1 MTIPLRPP
9 FAPMEALPVDQIPS
23 GRQWRYEP
31 KWDGFR
37 CLAFRDGE
45 KVELQSKAGRSITRY
60 FPELVAAIR
69 GLKPSKFVIDG
80 EIAVPAGQGFSFDAL
95 LQRIHPAP
103 SRVRK
108 LSAETPAILIAFDL
122 LVAPDGRRLT
132 DKTLDERRRL
142 LEAFF
147 RDYCRRQS
155 QIRLS
160 PSSTSLSEA
169 KAWLRR
175 TGATLDGV
183 IAKRRDFKYRSGD
196 RSGMEKIK
204 SYRSVDCV
212 VGGFRYNEGTRL
224 VGSLLLGLY
233 DERGLLDHV
242 GFTSTIKQQDKSAL
256 TKKLKPLI
264 GRPGFTGNAPG
275 GPSRWS
281 TKRSSEWVP
290 LKPELVVE
298 VCYDHFTGN
307 RFRHGTRLVRWR
319 PDKAPRQC
327 RFDQLDRKKPKLM
340 ALLA

>member
-1 MTIPLRPP
+1 
-9 FAPMEALPVDQIPS
+9 MEALSVEQIPS
-23 GRQWRYEP
+23 GSQWRYEP

-45 KVELQSKAGRSITRY
+45 KIELQSKAGRSITRY
-60 FPELVAAIR
+60 FPELVTALR
-69 GLKPSKFVIDG
+69 GLKPGKFVIDG

-122 LVAPDGRRLT
+122 LVAANGRLLT

-142 LEAFF
+142 LETFF
-147 RDYCRRQS
+147 RDYIRRPS
-155 QIRLS
+155 RIRLS
-160 PSSTSLSEA
+160 PSSTKLSEA
-169 KAWLRR
+169 KAWLQR

-196 RSGMEKIK
+196 RSGMQKIK
-204 SYRSVDCV
+204 SYRSADCV
-212 VGGFRYNEGTRL
+212 VGGFRYNEGSRL

-233 DERGLLDHV
+233 DDRGLLDHV
-242 GFTSTIKQQDKSAL
+242 GFTSTIRREDKPAL

-264 GRPGFTGNAPG
+264 GGPGFTGAAPG

-281 TKRSSEWVP
+281 TERSGEWIP
-290 LKPELVVE
+290 LKPKLVVE

-307 RFRHGTRLVRWR
+307 RFRHGTRLLRWR
-319 PDKAPRQC
+319 PEKAPRQC

>member
-1 MTIPLRPP
+1 
-9 FAPMEALPVDQIPS
+9 MEALPVDQIPS
-23 GRQWRYEP
+23 GSQWRYEP

-45 KVELQSKAGRSITRY
+45 KIELQSKAGRSMTRY
-60 FPELVAAIR
+60 FPELVTALR
-69 GLKPSKFVIDG
+69 GLKPGKFVIDG

-95 LQRIHPAP
+95 LARIHPAS
-103 SRVRK
+103 SRVLK
-108 LSAETPAILIAFDL
+108 LSVETPAILIAFDL

-160 PSSTSLSEA
+160 PSSTSLGEA

-196 RSGMEKIK
+196 RSGMQKIK
-204 SYRSVDCV
+204 SYRSADCV

-233 DERGLLDHV
+233 DDRGLLDHV
-242 GFTSTIKQQDKSAL
+242 GFTSTIKRQDKPAL

-264 GRPGFTGNAPG
+264 GGPAFTGDAPG

-281 TKRSSEWVP
+281 TERSGEWIP
-290 LKPELVVE
+290 LKPKLVVE
-298 VCYDHFTGN
+298 VCYDHVTGN
-307 RFRHGTRLVRWR
+307 RFRHGTRLLRWR
-319 PDKAPRQC
+319 LDKSPKQC
-327 RFDQLDRKKPKLM
+327 RFDQLDQKKPKLM